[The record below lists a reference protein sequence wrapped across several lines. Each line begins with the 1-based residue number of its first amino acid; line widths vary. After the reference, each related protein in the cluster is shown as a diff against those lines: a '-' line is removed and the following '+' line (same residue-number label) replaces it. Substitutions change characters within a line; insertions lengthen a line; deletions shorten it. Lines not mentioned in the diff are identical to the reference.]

1 MREIVLG
8 TAGHVDHGKT
18 SLIRALTGIETDRL
32 KEEKKRGIT
41 IELGFAYLDLPC
53 GHRLGIV
60 DVPGHEKFVK
70 NMVSG
75 VMGMDLVAFIVAA
88 DEGIMPQ
95 TREHFEICRLLG
107 VKEGIIVI
115 TKKDMVEAEWLDLV
129 EEEVRDFCVG
139 SFLEEAPLLRVSS
152 TTGEGIAELKEEL
165 DRFVGRQELKEV
177 YGPFRL
183 PVDRVFAMKG
193 FGAVITGTSISGRV
207 AISEELRFYPSE
219 LIAKV
224 RGLQV
229 HSQSVE
235 EVEAGHRT
243 AINLQGV
250 DTALIERGMV
260 AATPGSLQPGFM
272 LDCDFLYLAAN
283 EKPLKHRTRVRI
295 HLGTAEVMG
304 RISLLEQDELLPGDT
319 VAVQLLFEEPI
330 AVWPGDRYVVRSYSP
345 ATTIGGGRVL
355 GNQPARKRKRATE
368 YDRQVNG
375 KVFQILQH
383 GTVEEQILLFLE
395 ESQTTGLTAD
405 ELSIRIGLFGKQ
417 LKKVMTNPLSTRK
430 IVVVDS
436 ASQRYLA
443 KTVSDRV
450 EETLLATLTAFHR
463 DNPLQSGLSKEELR
477 SGLGRRVEQ
486 KVFQF
491 CLGELLKKELVVQ
504 EESVV
509 RLTTHRVALQADEKA
524 LQHDLEEWYR
534 QKGLATATIR
544 ESMDHFADAPE
555 SMVKEVLALLLR
567 QGQLVKISE
576 SLYYHVD
583 TINSLAQDLI
593 AFINREGEIDAPR
606 FKELTGLTRKFSI
619 PLLEYFDKIKLT
631 IRVGDTRV
639 LRKKVS

>member
-115 TKKDMVEAEWLDLV
+115 TKKDMVEAEWLDMV

-139 SFLEEAPLLRVSS
+139 SFLEDAPLLRVSS
-152 TTGEGIAELKEEL
+152 ITGEGIAELKEEL
-165 DRFVGRQELKEV
+165 DRFVSRQELKEV
-177 YGPFRL
+177 HGPFRL

-193 FGAVITGTSISGRV
+193 FGAVITGTSISGRI
-207 AISEELRFYPSE
+207 AIGEELRFYPSE

-260 AATPGSLQPGFM
+260 AATPGCLQPGFM

-283 EKPLKHRTRVRI
+283 EKPFKHRTRVRI

-304 RISLLEQDELLPGDT
+304 RISLLDQDELMPGQMA
-319 VAVQLLFEEPI
+319 AVQLLFEVPV

-355 GNQPARKRKRATE
+355 GNQPARKRRRATDE
-368 YDRQVNG
+368 DQSHNAA
-375 KVFQILQH
+375 VFQILQH

-395 ESQTTGLTAD
+395 ESQTVGLTAD

-417 LKKVMTNPLSTRK
+417 LKKVMTGPLSTRK

-436 ASQRYLA
+436 ASQRYLSR
-443 KTVSDRV
+443 TVSDGV

-477 SGLGRRVEQ
+477 SSLGRRVEQ

-491 CLGELLKKELVVQ
+491 CLGELLKRELVVQ

-509 RLTTHRVALQADEKA
+509 RLTSHRVALQADEKA
-524 LQHDLEEWYR
+524 LQRDLEEWYR
-534 QKGLATATIR
+534 QKGLATATLR
-544 ESMDHFADAPE
+544 ESMDRFSDAPE
-555 SMVKEVLALLLR
+555 NMVKEVLSLLLR
-567 QGQLVKISE
+567 QGKLVKISE
-576 SLYYHVD
+576 SLYYHTD
-583 TINSLAQDLI
+583 TINTLAQDI
-593 AFINREGEIDAPR
+593 SAFISREGEIDAPR

-631 IRVGDTRV
+631 IRVGDTRI
-639 LRKKVS
+639 LRKKIS